1 VTSGIARLVRRHPLV
16 AFFGLAYALTWVVAV
31 PYALGAFPAPLL
43 PCGPLLA
50 ALVVTP
56 LVGGWP
62 ATRALL
68 RRLVQWRAGLRW
80 YALALLLPL
89 GVTAAAAGAT
99 VALGAPPAALADLRG
114 RLPALVPIFL
124 FNLLFPLSGALGEE
138 PGWRG
143 VALPRLLAARS
154 PLAASLLLGALVA
167 GWHAPLF
174 LTGLYG
180 QVPLR
185 VLFMVSTTVLYTLL
199 FTGTGGSVLLAM
211 LFHAAWN
218 AAPEFA
224 LPAFVGPDLDR
235 FLVLYLVGGT
245 AAALLAGLL
254 AWARLTRPPALR
266 VTPTPALRPGAA

>member
-1 VTSGIARLVRRHPLV
+1 M
-16 AFFGLAYALTWVVAV
+16 
-31 PYALGAFPAPLL
+31 
-43 PCGPLLA
+43 
-50 ALVVTP
+50 VTP

-62 ATRALL
+62 ATAALL
-68 RRLVQWRAGLRW
+68 RRLAQWRAGLRW

-89 GVTAAAAGAT
+89 GVTAAAAAAT
-99 VALGAPPAALADLRG
+99 VALGAPPAGLDDLVS
-114 RLPALVPIFL
+114 RLPSAVPIFA
-124 FNLLFPLSGALGEE
+124 FALLFPLQGALGEE

-143 VALPRLLAARS
+143 FALPRLLASRS
-154 PLAASLLLGALVA
+154 PLAASLILGALVA

-185 VLFMVSTTVLYTLL
+185 VLFMVTTSVLYTLL

-218 AAPEFA
+218 ATAEFA
-224 LPAFVGPDLDR
+224 LPAFAGADADR
-235 FLVLYLVGGT
+235 FLALYLLGGS

-254 AWARLTRPPALR
+254 AGARLTHTPALR
-266 VTPTPALRPGAA
+266 VTPALSPGAA

>member
-1 VTSGIARLVRRHPLV
+1 MHRVTSFVTRHAL
-16 AFFGLAYALTWVVAV
+16 ATFFVLAYALTWLAAV
-31 PYALGAFPAPLL
+31 PYALGAFPVPML

-62 ATRALL
+62 ATAALL
-68 RRLVQWRAGLRW
+68 RRLVRWRVGLRW

-89 GVTAAAAGAT
+89 GVTAAAAAAT
-99 VALGAPPAALADLRG
+99 VALGAPPSVGGDLLG
-114 RLPALVPIFL
+114 RLPSAVPIFA
-124 FNLLFPLSGALGEE
+124 FALLFPLQGALGEE

-143 VALPRLLAARS
+143 FALPRLLADRS
-154 PLAASLLLGALVA
+154 PLAASLILGALVA

-185 VLFMVSTTVLYTLL
+185 VLFMVTTTVLYTLL

-218 AAPEFA
+218 ATAEFV
-224 LPAFVGPDLDR
+224 LPAFSGADTDR
-235 FLVLYLVGGT
+235 FLALYLLGGS

-254 AWARLTRPPALR
+254 AGARLTHPPALR
-266 VTPTPALRPGAA
+266 VAPALSPGAA